1 MLTTPPPPSRP
12 LRDYAAIGDGR
23 TVALIGLDGGV
34 DWLPLP
40 NIHSRP
46 VFARLVDESAGGC
59 IQLAP
64 VEEYE
69 VTRRYIPRTNV
80 LETTFTTASGV
91 ATVTDAMVTGI
102 AGRLPWAELAR
113 RVDGVSG
120 EVEFAWCVQPGTM
133 LRSAAPWTE
142 RIDGFSIRCLEGR
155 KDSYTIW
162 LATRAKARICIC
174 SIRRSWRA

>member
-1 MLTTPPPPSRP
+1 MPLTPPAPSRP

-91 ATVTDAMVTGI
+91 ATLTDAMVTGI
-102 AGRLPWAELAR
+102 AGRLPWAELAPPR
-113 RVDGVSG
+113 RRREGRGRVRRGACS
-120 EVEFAWCVQPGTM
+120 P
-133 LRSAAPWTE
+133 APCCAPPPLDE
-142 RIDGFSIRCLEGR
+142 RIDGFSIM
-155 KDSYTIW
+155 
-162 LATRAKARICIC
+162 RIGHV
-174 SIRRSWRA
+174 SLQ